1 MPFGQKLTSGIVQ
14 GFNSTKNLLQK
25 VYHHGKQTLGMLDK
39 GFRIGGGIYNAV
51 KPALQHLAPEAMQSG
66 LEKLD
71 TQVNKAQDKYNT
83 LRNKIDSGEQK
94 IRDNV
99 GMVMG
104 NPKKNK
110 ISMMS

>member
-1 MPFGQKLTSGIVQ
+1 MGGIN
-14 GFNSTKNLLQK
+14 FTKNLLQK
-25 VYHHGKQTLGMLDK
+25 TYHHGEQTLGLIDQ
-39 GFRIGGGIYNAV
+39 GVRTGTGIYNAV
-51 KPALQHLAPEAMQSG
+51 KPALQNLAPEAMQSG

-71 TQVNKAQDKYNT
+71 SQVNKAQDKYNT

-104 NPKKNK
+104 NLKKNK
-110 ISMMS
+110 ISMLS

>member
-1 MPFGQKLTSGIVQ
+1 MPFCQKLTSGIVQ

-25 VYHHGKQTLGMLDK
+25 VYHHGKQTLGLIDQ
-39 GFRIGGGIYNAV
+39 GVRRGAGIYNAV
-51 KPALQHLAPEAMQSG
+51 KPALQNLAPEAMQSG

-83 LRNKIDSGEQK
+83 LRNTIDSGEQK
-94 IRDNV
+94 IRDNI

-104 NPKKNK
+104 NLKKK
-110 ISMMS
+110 PIL

>member
-1 MPFGQKLTSGIVQ
+1 MPFGQKLRSSIMGGIN
-14 GFNSTKNLLQK
+14 FTKNLLQK
-25 VYHHGKQTLGMLDK
+25 TYHHGKQTLGILDK
-39 GFRIGGGIYNAV
+39 GVRAGAGIYDAV
-51 KPALQHLAPEAMQSG
+51 KPALQNLAPEAMQSG

-71 TQVNKAQDKYNT
+71 THVNKAQDKYNT

-104 NPKKNK
+104 NLKKNK
-110 ISMMS
+110 ITMMS